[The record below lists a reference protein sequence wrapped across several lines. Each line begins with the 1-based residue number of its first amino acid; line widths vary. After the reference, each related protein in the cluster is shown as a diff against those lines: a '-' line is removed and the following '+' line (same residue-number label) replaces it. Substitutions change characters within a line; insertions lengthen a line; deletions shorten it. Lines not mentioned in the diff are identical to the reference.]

1 VLRCHQYDGY
11 KAIEVMPE
19 TTDQVH
25 QLHKLSSV
33 LGFELDFWKDTGRVG
48 RSATVMVAPQH
59 ESALLAAFT
68 AIGLKPKI
76 VVENVATLIDR
87 EREEMK
93 AYGPAFGPKDDTD
106 IVLTQ
111 YHTYADIM
119 TYVQAVA
126 VKYNSFVTLGSLGM
140 SLENRNMPYLKLGT
154 PRPGV
159 TKPALFIDA
168 GLHAREWITEAVA
181 IWTIDQLTR
190 NYATYST
197 LLGTIDIYIVP
208 CLNPDGYE
216 WSRTNTRLWRKNRR
230 LPSGGNCYGVDLNRN
245 FEFKWGVSGTSN
257 DHCSEV
263 YLGPS
268 PNSEPETRNLKAFL
282 DANAANIKAYVT
294 LHSYSQDFLVPWGYA
309 VNTYPP
315 DFAELMALANQA
327 AAALTAVHGTRYVVE
342 QSAGLYPASGAS
354 DDYAKSIDIKYVY
367 TVELRPTG
375 DPPGF
380 QLPANQ
386 IVPTSEETFA
396 AIRVIANQVATM

>member
-1 VLRCHQYDGY
+1 
-11 KAIEVMPE
+11 
-19 TTDQVH
+19 
-25 QLHKLSSV
+25 
-33 LGFELDFWKDTGRVG
+33 
-48 RSATVMVAPQH
+48 MVAPQH

-268 PNSEPETRNLKAFL
+268 ANSEPETRNLKAFL